1 VICCINIEKKNIA
14 IDAYFF
20 ILLQETAD
28 YAGIIETSEGAK
40 TRSLCLMLMCVQK
53 LRILN
58 KFGRRGRRR
67 QTEFLI
73 RRTEVQRVESSVK
86 MEKKGAKL
94 RSKSGQI

>member
-1 VICCINIEKKNIA
+1 M
-14 IDAYFF
+14 DAYFF

-40 TRSLCLMLMCVQK
+40 ARALCLMLMCVQK

-73 RRTEVQRVESSVK
+73 RRTEVQRK
-86 MEKKGAKL
+86 FGKNGKKGGKAK
-94 RSKSGQI
+94 K

>member
-1 VICCINIEKKNIA
+1 L
-14 IDAYFF
+14 F
-20 ILLQETAD
+20 ILSQETAN
-28 YAGIIETSEGAK
+28 YEGITGTSEGAK
-40 TRSLCLMLMCVQK
+40 SSTLCLMLMCVQK

-73 RRTEVQRVESSVK
+73 RRTEVQRVESLVK
-86 MEKKGAKL
+86 MEKKEAKL

>member
-1 VICCINIEKKNIA
+1 MFPWRISMH
-14 IDAYFF
+14 
-20 ILLQETAD
+20 LLSWTTAFSSFSTETAD

-40 TRSLCLMLMCVQK
+40 ARALCLMLMCVQK

-73 RRTEVQRVESSVK
+73 RRTEVQRVESLVK
-86 MEKKGAKL
+86 MEKKEAKL